1 MLSSATIIAAILGVL
16 LPKMA
21 EIPAG
26 SFYMGAEGV
35 TADYNPDEAPI
46 HKVEISSAFRMS
58 VFEITNAEYEC
69 YDPSH
74 RKLRGLYGF
83 SSKDDEAVVYV
94 SWEDASAYCRWLSK
108 KTGRTYRLPT
118 EAEWEYA
125 CKAGTLTT
133 YYWGGKFKKELSK
146 NNVQG
151 AEEKRLFEPI
161 DLASLKVLPNLWGLY
176 DMSGN
181 VEEWCLDWYGP
192 YVEGPQCDPVG
203 PDSGDFKVTRG
214 GSHTTSPTY
223 LRSTNRSAMP
233 PEDRSFAVGF
243 RIVQADYPSTS
254 AYPEISREE
263 EGVRQDPFAWK
274 PADDAFFIAPSIYV
288 KAPESG
294 TRMFKHNHEPALC
307 WCPNGD
313 LLAIWFSTDSEF
325 GREMIIL
332 SSRLKAGENEW
343 TAPREF
349 FKVPDRNMTGL
360 SLFYDEKSGE
370 IIHLSG
376 YDALGWWRNEA
387 VIMRRSSDN
396 GATWTRP
403 VIVMPDHCPGHQLV
417 AGMSRTSDGRLLQVC
432 DAGPGGEDGSVLH
445 ISSDNGQSWVQC
457 KSPIAGIHAGC
468 VSLKD
473 GSFLAFGRGNSVTDD
488 EGINKMPFSIS
499 RNNGKSWSVAASCF
513 PPIRGGQRLA
523 LLRLLEGPLLM
534 ISFDNEGSPS
544 RGMFASLSYDEG
556 KNWTSGKLL
565 TDGVER
571 CLDGGAW
578 TGVFVMDAS
587 HAEPKGYLAAT
598 QTPDGTI
605 HLISS
610 KNYYKFNLKWLE
622 KQ

>member
-1 MLSSATIIAAILGVL
+1 MKSNRLHTLLLSVAALFAL
-16 LPKMA
+16 QM
-21 EIPAG
+21 PASG
-26 SFYMGAEGV
+26 L
-35 TADYNPDEAPI
+35 
-46 HKVEISSAFRMS
+46 
-58 VFEITNAEYEC
+58 EC
-69 YDPSH
+69 
-74 RKLRGLYGF
+74 
-83 SSKDDEAVVYV
+83 
-94 SWEDASAYCRWLSK
+94 
-108 KTGRTYRLPT
+108 
-118 EAEWEYA
+118 
-125 CKAGTLTT
+125 
-133 YYWGGKFKKELSK
+133 
-146 NNVQG
+146 
-151 AEEKRLFEPI
+151 
-161 DLASLKVLPNLWGLY
+161 SLKAVDNLPL
-176 DMSGN
+176 
-181 VEEWCLDWYGP
+181 VQKAC
-192 YVEGPQCDPVG
+192 
-203 PDSGDFKVTRG
+203 
-214 GSHTTSPTY
+214 
-223 LRSTNRSAMP
+223 
-233 PEDRSFAVGF
+233 
-243 RIVQADYPSTS
+243 RIL
-254 AYPEISREE
+254 EE
-263 EGVRQDPFAWK
+263 ELRNRTVVAGLELDEIVIGIESSMEYSCLTELA
-274 PADDAFFIAPSIYV
+274 ATG
-288 KAPESG
+288 PEG
-294 TRMFKHNHEPALC
+294 FKISFD
-307 WCPNGD
+307 GKR
-313 LLAIWFSTDSEF
+313 AIV
-325 GREMIIL
+325 
-332 SSRLKAGENEW
+332 AG
-343 TAPREF
+343 
-349 FKVPDRNMTGL
+349 
-360 SLFYDEKSGE
+360 
-370 IIHLSG
+370 H
-376 YDALGWWRNEA
+376 DALGWWRNEA

-445 ISSDNGQSWVQC
+445 ISSDNGHSWVQC

-488 EGINKMPFSIS
+488 EGINRMPFSIS